1 MAQRCSKVLHLCH
14 GLGRNTTCRRNGVV
28 MREGKPFCRQH
39 DPVEAAKVAKA
50 ALADQLADAVRGH
63 WRGEPLARAEEQA
76 RPLKG
81 WRTILVNGGG
91 IMRIIE
97 REVPAKKGKKHG
109 HDPVEDELRNL
120 APMEWLRKLAESEK
134 AAKDATAALRLA
146 EKVIFDMLLC
156 PSCPTCPTCQ
166 KARAYCAKRGLGV

>member
-1 MAQRCSKVLHLCH
+1 
-14 GLGRNTTCRRNGVV
+14 
-28 MREGKPFCRQH
+28 
-39 DPVEAAKVAKA
+39 
-50 ALADQLADAVRGH
+50 
-63 WRGEPLARAEEQA
+63 
-76 RPLKG
+76 
-81 WRTILVNGGG
+81 
-91 IMRIIE
+91 MRIIE